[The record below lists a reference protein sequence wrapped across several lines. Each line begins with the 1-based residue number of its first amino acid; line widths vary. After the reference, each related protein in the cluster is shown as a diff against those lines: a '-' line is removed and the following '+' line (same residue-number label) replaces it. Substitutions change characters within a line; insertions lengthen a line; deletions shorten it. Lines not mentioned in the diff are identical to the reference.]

1 MKGKTMKTL
10 FLIIATL
17 FVVGCSQEKKE
28 QQHTS
33 QAVVQQA
40 QSVTAASGMQ
50 KEEPIKSVKTEKN
63 VTAAVQKVEAKE
75 TPKVEEKVAQKPVV
89 SAEPAVEVA
98 PVKTETV
105 PKEVAI
111 IDKTEID
118 GAKIFVKCSSCH
130 GKSAEKKALGKSQVI
145 KGWAQSKIVD
155 ALHGYK
161 AGTYGGAM
169 KAVMK
174 GQASSLSDADIN
186 AVAKYIS
193 EL

>member
-1 MKGKTMKTL
+1 MKIL
-10 FLIIATL
+10 FLVIAAL
-17 FVVGCSQEKKE
+17 FVAGCSQDKKE

-33 QAVVQQA
+33 QVVVPQTQ
-40 QSVTAASGMQ
+40 TAIA
-50 KEEPIKSVKTEKN
+50 EKN
-63 VTAAVQKVEAKE
+63 VRQE
-75 TPKVEEKVAQKPVV
+75 TPKVEVKETEKVAQKSV
-89 SAEPAVEVA
+89 ALAKPAVEVA

-105 PKEVAI
+105 PKEVAVI
-111 IDKTEID
+111 NKTAIN

-130 GKSAEKKALGKSQVI
+130 GKNAQKKALGKSQII
-145 KGWAQSKIVD
+145 KGWAQAKIVD

-161 AGTYGGAM
+161 AGTYGGPM

-174 GQASSLSDADIN
+174 AQVSNLSDADIN

>member
-1 MKGKTMKTL
+1 MMKIL
-10 FLIIATL
+10 FLVIAAL
-17 FVVGCSQEKKE
+17 FVAGCSQEKKE
-28 QQHTS
+28 EQHT
-33 QAVVQQA
+33 QQA
-40 QSVTAASGMQ
+40 ATPQVQSVTAASSVQ
-50 KEEPIKSVKTEKN
+50 KEEPVKSTEAEKN

-75 TPKVEEKVAQKPVV
+75 TPKVEEKVAQKPVTP
-89 SAEPAVEVA
+89 AKPAVEVA

-105 PKEVAI
+105 PKEVAV

-130 GKSAEKKALGKSQVI
+130 GKSAEKKALGKSHVI
-145 KGWAQSKIVD
+145 RGWAQSKIVD

>member
-1 MKGKTMKTL
+1 MKTL
-10 FLIIATL
+10 FLIIAAL
-17 FVVGCSQEKKE
+17 FVAGCSQEKKE
-28 QQHTS
+28 QQHTQ
-33 QAVVQQA
+33 QAVAPQA
-40 QSVTAASGMQ
+40 QTVTAASSIQ
-50 KEEPIKSVKTEKN
+50 KEAPVKSVAAEKN
-63 VTAAVQKVEAKE
+63 TTAVTQ
-75 TPKVEEKVAQKPVV
+75 KVEEK
-89 SAEPAVEVA
+89 PAVEVA

-105 PKEVAI
+105 PKEVAV

-130 GKSAEKKALGKSQVI
+130 GKNAEKKALGKSQII
-145 KGWAQSKIVD
+145 KGWTEAKIVD

-174 GQASSLSDADIN
+174 GQAANLSDADIN

>member
-1 MKGKTMKTL
+1 MKIL
-10 FLIIATL
+10 FLVIAAL

-28 QQHTS
+28 EQHTQ
-33 QAVVQQA
+33 QAVTPQV
-40 QSVTAASGMQ
+40 QSVTPMQ
-50 KEEPIKSVKTEKN
+50 KEEPIKSAKAEKN

-75 TPKVEEKVAQKPVV
+75 TPKVEEKVAQKPVTP
-89 SAEPAVEVA
+89 AKPAVEVA

-105 PKEVAI
+105 PKEVAV

-130 GKSAEKKALGKSQVI
+130 GKSAEKKALGKSHVI
-145 KGWAQSKIVD
+145 RGWAQSKIVD

>member
-10 FLIIATL
+10 FLIIAAL
-17 FVVGCSQEKKE
+17 FVAGCSQEKKE
-28 QQHTS
+28 QQHTQ
-33 QAVVQQA
+33 QAVAPQA
-40 QSVTAASGMQ
+40 QTVTAASSIQ
-50 KEEPIKSVKTEKN
+50 KEAPIKNVVAEKN
-63 VTAAVQKVEAKE
+63 TTAVTQ
-75 TPKVEEKVAQKPVV
+75 KVEEKPVAPAK
-89 SAEPAVEVA
+89 AAVEVA

-105 PKEVAI
+105 PKEVAV
-111 IDKTEID
+111 IDKAAIE

-130 GKSAEKKALGKSQVI
+130 GKNAEKKALGKSQI
-145 KGWAQSKIVD
+145 IRGWAEPKIVD

-161 AGTYGGAM
+161 TGTYGGTM

-174 GQASSLSDADIN
+174 SQAANLSDADIN

>member
-1 MKGKTMKTL
+1 MKVL
-10 FLIIATL
+10 FLVIATL
-17 FVVGCSQEKKE
+17 FVAGCSQEKKE

-40 QSVTAASGMQ
+40 QTATATSVAA
-50 KEEPIKSVKTEKN
+50 KEKSMKSVASEKN
-63 VTAAVQKVEAKE
+63 VTQKTQKVAAKE
-75 TPKVEEKVAQKPVV
+75 TTKTAVVAKP
-89 SAEPAVEVA
+89 AQEVA

-105 PKEVAI
+105 PKKVAV
-111 IDKTEID
+111 IDKTEIN

-130 GKSAEKKALGKSQVI
+130 GKNAQKHALGKSHII
-145 KGWAQSKIVD
+145 KGWAQAKIVD

-161 AGTYGGAM
+161 AGTYGGSM

-174 GQASSLSDADIN
+174 AQASNLNDADIN

>member
-1 MKGKTMKTL
+1 MKIL
-10 FLIIATL
+10 FLVIAAL
-17 FVVGCSQEKKE
+17 FVAGCSQEKKE
-28 QQHTS
+28 QQHTQ
-33 QAVVQQA
+33 QAATPQA
-40 QSVTAASGMQ
+40 QSITAVSSVQ
-50 KEEPIKSVKTEKN
+50 KEEPLKSTEAEKN
-63 VTAAVQKVEAKE
+63 VTATVQNVEPKE
-75 TPKVEEKVAQKPVV
+75 APKVEEKVAQKPVIP
-89 SAEPAVEVA
+89 AKPAVEVA

-105 PKEVAI
+105 PKEVAV

-130 GKSAEKKALGKSQVI
+130 GKNAEKKALGKSHI
-145 KGWAQSKIVD
+145 IRGWAQSKIVD

-161 AGTYGGAM
+161 AGTYGGSL

-174 GQASSLSDADIN
+174 GQAANLSDAEIN